1 MLWLHVQPMVSRDIV
16 SMNLNLS
23 MLRLQRVV
31 LKKQAGKRAGKKAA
45 VVFDDGGAER
55 PTAISHYC

>member
-1 MLWLHVQPMVSRDIV
+1 MLWLQVQPMVSRDIV

-31 LKKQAGKRAGKKAA
+31 LKKQAGKKAGKKAA
-45 VVFDDGGAER
+45 VVFDDRGAEST
-55 PTAISHYC
+55 TAISHY